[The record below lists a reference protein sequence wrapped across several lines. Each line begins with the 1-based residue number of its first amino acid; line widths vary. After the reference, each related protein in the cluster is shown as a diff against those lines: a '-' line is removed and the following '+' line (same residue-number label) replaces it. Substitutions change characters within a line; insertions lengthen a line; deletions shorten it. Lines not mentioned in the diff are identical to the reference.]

1 MKNWKDIPGF
11 EGLYKASTEGEIC
24 SIERTVFNGV
34 AYHILRGRTLKPIP
48 NGTGYFAVCLRKE
61 NKTFRL
67 YIHRLVAMTFIE
79 NDNYNLEVNHIDGN
93 KENNRLENLEWV
105 TRSANQN
112 HKYKVL
118 KHSGANKGKTGI
130 LNWRSKPVNMINQNN
145 EIVKTF
151 PAVMEA
157 ARQLN
162 IDNASIRSVIYGK
175 SKTCCGYKWEY
186 VK

>member
-1 MKNWKDIPGF
+1 MKKWKDIPGF

-34 AYHILRGRTLKPIP
+34 AYHLLRERILKPIP
-48 NGTGYFAVCLRKE
+48 NGTGYFSASLRKD

-67 YIHRLVAMTFIE
+67 YIHRLVAMTFLD
-79 NDNYNLEVNHIDGN
+79 NDNYDLEVNHIDGDKANN
-93 KENNRLENLEWV
+93 KLGNLEWV

-118 KHSGANKGKTGI
+118 KQAGTNKGKTGI
-130 LNWRSKPVNMINQNN
+130 LNWNSKPVNMINKNN
-145 EIVKTF
+145 EVVKTF
-151 PAVMEA
+151 AGVMEA
-157 ARQLN
+157 SRECN
-162 IDNASIRSVIYGK
+162 VNESSIRCAVYGR
-175 SKTCCGYKWEY
+175 SKTCLGHKWEY